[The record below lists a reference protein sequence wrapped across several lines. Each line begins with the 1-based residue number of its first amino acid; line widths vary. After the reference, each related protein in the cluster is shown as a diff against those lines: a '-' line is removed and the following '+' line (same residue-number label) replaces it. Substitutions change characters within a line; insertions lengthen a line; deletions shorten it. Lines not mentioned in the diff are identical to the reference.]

1 MPVCRALTP
10 AFLFSIVSIFAG
22 SCGRSASNP
31 ANLPEVDLSRA
42 HPLVVKAIETGRV
55 EAIDQPESGDA
66 WGRLG
71 LVYLAHDYPEAA
83 RASFDQAK
91 TLDPANFRWP
101 YFLGYSLEQTDY
113 GAALS
118 AYESALALRPRYLP
132 LLLRIAS
139 IQLRLGS
146 FSDCEATL
154 LRAKQLEPRNPNL
167 LMLLGQLELARNNVD
182 AGKAYFQEA
191 IKQTKWMP
199 GPAYR
204 ELAKIAQRRGE
215 IEELRHWQQEVS
227 RYPET
232 ARIELPD
239 TVLQQDLRRH
249 EGLGKS
255 LAEQADLALAR
266 GDLEAA
272 VAKYREFVQQRPDI
286 PTARVNLG
294 NAHRF
299 LGEFESAESV
309 YTDVLDRF
317 GPNVPALFGLAAVY
331 EQTSRVPLA
340 METYR
345 RILEIKPDDEQAWFL
360 LGMQQEASG
369 DLEKA
374 LRSYQ
379 SAIALDPRFP
389 QARLALGIALLKQG
403 NTLEARQHLEEA
415 ASLVPGDP
423 VPLRYL
429 EQARGSSKKNAASG
443 RIQTPPAVEQN

>member
-1 MPVCRALTP
+1 MPERRWLVA
-10 AFLFSIVSIFAG
+10 AFLFPLFSLAAG
-22 SCGRSASNP
+22 GCGHSASENTKP
-31 ANLPEVDLSRA
+31 PEVDLAWA
-42 HPLVVKAIETGRV
+42 HPLVVKAIESARTEVLIRP
-55 EAIDQPESGDA
+55 DSSDA

-71 LVYLAHDYPEAA
+71 LVFLAHDYAEPA
-83 RASFDQAK
+83 RESFVRAK
-91 TLDPANFRWP
+91 ELDPANFRWP
-101 YFLGYSLEQTDY
+101 YFLGYSFEQTDY
-113 GAALS
+113 DVALS
-118 AYESALALRPRYLP
+118 AYERALALRPRYLP

-154 LRAKQLEPRNPNL
+154 LRAKQLEPKNPYL
-167 LMLLGQLELARNNVD
+167 LMLLGQMELARNQVN
-182 AGKAYFQEA
+182 AAKAYFREA
-191 IKQTKWMP
+191 IEQKEWMA

-215 IEELRHWQQEVS
+215 LEELRHWQQEVS

-239 TVLQQDLRRH
+239 PILQQDLRRH

-255 LAEQADLALAR
+255 LAKQADLALAR
-266 GDLEAA
+266 GDLQTA

-286 PTARVNLG
+286 PTAHVNLA
-294 NAHRF
+294 NAYRF
-299 LGEFESAESV
+299 LGELESAESV
-309 YTDVLDRF
+309 YRDVLDRF
-317 GPNVPALFGLAAVY
+317 GPNVPALFGLAGVY

-345 RILEIKPDDEQAWFL
+345 RILEIKSDDEQAWFL

-369 DLEKA
+369 DLENA
-374 LRSYQ
+374 LRSYR

-389 QARLALGIALLKQG
+389 QVRLALGVALLKQG
-403 NTLEARQHLEEA
+403 NALEARQHLEEA
-415 ASLVPGDP
+415 ATLVPGDP

-429 EQARGSSKKNAASG
+429 EQARESSKKNAASG
-443 RIQTPPAVEQN
+443 RIQTPPGVEQN